1 MNVPEWV
8 VVLLATT
15 ILSVAG
21 WAISKAVGRFLA
33 LEDRLDQKAQSIDR
47 RATSV
52 DQSIREAIKPDLDS
66 MHEELKI
73 VRKRLHHTIG
83 IVQYLAAKA
92 DIDPGDFSSKTD
104 DEE

>member
-8 VVLLATT
+8 IVLLTTT
-15 ILSVAG
+15 ILGAAG
-21 WAISKAVGRFLA
+21 WAISQAVGRFMA
-33 LEDRLDQKAQSIDR
+33 LEQRLNDKALSIDR

-52 DQSIREAIKPDLDS
+52 DQSIREAIRPDLDS

-73 VRKRLHHTIG
+73 VRKRLHHTSA
-83 IVQYLAAKA
+83 IVQFLAAKA
-92 DIDPGDFSSKTD
+92 DVDPGDFASKTD